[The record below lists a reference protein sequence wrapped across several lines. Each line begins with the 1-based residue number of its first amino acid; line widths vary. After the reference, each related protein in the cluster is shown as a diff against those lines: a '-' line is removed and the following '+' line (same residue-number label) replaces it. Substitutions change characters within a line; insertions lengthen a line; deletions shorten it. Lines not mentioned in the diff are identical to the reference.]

1 MARHDGA
8 SCDVNLHAIVL
19 TVINTIP
26 TPVQTQTKFRV
37 KTNNRNTKKKFLF
50 DPFPFIKSSGNVV
63 VPSVDP
69 LSKQTL
75 LAVNASS
82 TRHR

>member
-37 KTNNRNTKKKFLF
+37 QTKQ
-50 DPFPFIKSSGNVV
+50 P
-63 VPSVDP
+63 
-69 LSKQTL
+69 KQKVSL
-75 LAVNASS
+75 
-82 TRHR
+82 

>member
-37 KTNNRNTKKKFLF
+37 KTKQPKKKFLF

-63 VPSVDP
+63 VVPSLDR

-82 TRHR
+82 TLHR

>member
-26 TPVQTQTKFRV
+26 TPVHTQTKFRV
-37 KTNNRNTKKKFLF
+37 KTNNRKKIFSLTHFRSSNQVEMLLLF
-50 DPFPFIKSSGNVV
+50 HHWIRYLNKRS
-63 VPSVDP
+63 
-69 LSKQTL
+69 
-75 LAVNASS
+75 
-82 TRHR
+82 